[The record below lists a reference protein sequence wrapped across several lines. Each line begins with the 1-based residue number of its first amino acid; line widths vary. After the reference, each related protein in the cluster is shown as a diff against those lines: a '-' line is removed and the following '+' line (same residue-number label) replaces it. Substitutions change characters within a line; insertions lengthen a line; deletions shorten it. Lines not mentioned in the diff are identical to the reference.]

1 MATENQKLSR
11 DVDVLEAMAAEMASY
26 LDSDVLFWPLTGSLP
41 RLTLGGYLLREHR
54 LLALRNLLSEAEQA
68 RVEAAVTQV
77 NQALDERI
85 VRFETKAN
93 SEMEARLRQWNEHLK
108 DAVNEG
114 TIVGY
119 PSAVEVRLMIQ
130 AIINRLSMPPYQ
142 LDGRFTQQVAL
153 LDNKLRG
160 MWVPGDFI
168 YPDEWQPAY
177 PQSSYWY
184 LYGSVRQRK

>member
-1 MATENQKLSR
+1 MATGNGKLSR
-11 DVDVLEAMAAEMASY
+11 DVDVLEAMAAEMETY
-26 LDSDVLFWPLTGSLP
+26 LDSDVLFWPLSGSLP
-41 RLTLGGYLLREHR
+41 RLTLGGYLMREHR
-54 LLALRNLLSEAEQA
+54 LLALRDLLSEEEQA

-93 SEMEARLRQWNEHLK
+93 NELEARIRQWNEHLK

-114 TIVGY
+114 TITGY
-119 PSAVEVRLMIQ
+119 ASAVEVRLMIE

-142 LDGRFTQQVAL
+142 LDGRITQQVGL
-153 LDNKLRG
+153 LDGRLRNL
-160 MWVPGDFI
+160 WIPGDFI
-168 YPDEWQPAY
+168 YPTEWQPAY
-177 PQSSYWY
+177 PQATYWY